1 MMLGIA
7 DWKRSASGCLCLN
20 QYMRS
25 CLNVASSFVNTS
37 SLCPTHGRTPK
48 CTISH
53 GIFLIFPGLTGL
65 HVRNMHILTC
75 CFLRTCGWLLTKMF
89 EVKNLKARERM
100 LGIPGLTGI
109 IREERVKD
117 GGRQDQ
123 GSILP
128 RAETR
133 ARAIPTFCLW
143 VQDHFD
149 WDGRVRRDLANLPYP
164 RSRSS
169 ARESQAYSFGDRV
182 PDKK

>member
-53 GIFLIFPGLTGL
+53 GISLIFPGLTGL

-75 CFLRTCGWLLTKMF
+75 CFLRTCVWLLTKMF

-143 VQDHFD
+143 VQDPVRL
-149 WDGRVRRDLANLPYP
+149 GRTGSPGLGESALPSVSFL
-164 RSRSS
+164 RS
-169 ARESQAYSFGDRV
+169 
-182 PDKK
+182 